1 MLKTTLVGSLPKPLW
16 LAEPNTLWAPWKL
29 SGAELSEAKDHATLL
44 SLKLQEVCGIHTLT
58 DGEQSRTHFVE
69 GFLSHLEGIDNQQ
82 RQIIGVRAN
91 RYEAEVPT
99 VVGPI
104 KRKAFVHQSEA
115 LLARANTTRQL
126 KFTLPGPMTIIDTV
140 ANSYYQSNADLA
152 FALAEALNEE
162 ALDLQAL
169 GVDVIQFDE
178 PAFNVYPEEVA
189 EWGMAALERAAQGL
203 TCQTAVHICY
213 GYGIKP
219 NLEWKA
225 SLGSEWRQYE
235 TVFPLLA
242 NSSLDQV
249 SLECQNSRVPLELIK
264 LLDGKQV
271 MVGAIDVGSEAVETP
286 EQVAHTLREALR
298 YVAPENLVPCT
309 NCGMAPMPFN
319 TAYDKLRALNAGAAI
334 IRRELGIE
342 EDA

>member
-16 LAEPNTLWAPWKL
+16 LAEPKQLWAPWKHQGNDL
-29 SGAELSEAKDHATLL
+29 IQAKQDATILA
-44 SLKLQEVCGIHTLT
+44 LKLQEDCGIHTVT

-69 GFLSHLEGIDNQQ
+69 GFLSNLEGIDNQR
-82 RQIIGVRAN
+82 RQVIGVRAN

-104 KRKAFVHQSEA
+104 RRKAFVHKAEA
-115 LLARANTTRQL
+115 LLARAHTTRQL

-140 ANSYYQSNADLA
+140 ANEYYKDKAELA

-162 ALDLQAL
+162 ARDLEAL

-178 PAFNVYPEEVA
+178 PAFNIYPQEVA
-189 EWGMAALERAAQGL
+189 DWGMAALERAAQGL
-203 TCQTAVHICY
+203 TCLTAVHICY

-225 SLGSEWRQYE
+225 SLGNEWRQYE
-235 TVFPLLA
+235 QVFPLLA
-242 NSSLDQV
+242 KSSLGQV
-249 SLECQNSRVPLELIK
+249 SLECQNAKVPMDLIK

-271 MVGAIDVGSEAVETP
+271 MVGAIDVGSEVVETP
-286 EQVAHTLREALR
+286 EQVAATLRNALKF
-298 YVAPENLVPCT
+298 VAPENLVPCT

-319 TAYDKLRALNAGAAI
+319 TAYDKLRALNTGAAI
-334 IRRELGIE
+334 VRRELGL
-342 EDA
+342 ED